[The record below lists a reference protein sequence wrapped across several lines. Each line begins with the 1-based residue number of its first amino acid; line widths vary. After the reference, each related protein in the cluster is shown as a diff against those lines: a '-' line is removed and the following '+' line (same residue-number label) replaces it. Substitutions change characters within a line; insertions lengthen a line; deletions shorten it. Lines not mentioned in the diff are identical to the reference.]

1 MDNFENVEPIYST
14 TEPENEDT
22 NEYLDIE
29 LEEDMSEFESE
40 VTVSEPEPEL
50 EVITE
55 PIAIVKNVA
64 AEAKSYE
71 NDKVVPVYASKNLFK
86 YGVGELKIGYN
97 IVTQKEADFWT
108 GHKSVRLATS
118 EEVAKEYLN

>member
-14 TEPENEDT
+14 NELENEDT

-29 LEEDMSEFESE
+29 LESDMSESESV
-40 VTVSEPEPEL
+40 VTVAEEVAEPE
-50 EVITE
+50 VVAE
-55 PIAIVKNVA
+55 PVKAVKNVA
-64 AEAKSYE
+64 ADAKAYE

-86 YGVGELKIGYN
+86 YGIGELKIGYN